1 MIMYA
6 VEFSLRIKSL
16 FCRPSVPEKSKSS
29 LKGLEERIGRLWHP
43 MTRKLLDMAYRN
55 FQKAEF
61 MSTWTSCRRT
71 IG

>member
-1 MIMYA
+1 MYA

-43 MTRKLLDMAYRN
+43 MTRKLLDMA
-55 FQKAEF
+55 FCQQKLPESRIHVD
-61 MSTWTSCRRT
+61 MDVM
-71 IG
+71 